1 MFGDN
6 WYYYPSVNYPS
17 LKEGAYPSGDFANRK
32 RKRGEAV
39 D

>member
-1 MFGDN
+1 MQGC
-6 WYYYPSVNYPS
+6 VNYPH
-17 LKEGAYPSGDFANRK
+17 LKEEAYPSGDLANRK